1 MRLTS
6 SNRLGASVI
15 RFPCA
20 TAVAVFTVLV
30 LAPSASH
37 AAVEVVQSDE
47 EANQTTLVSFPT
59 AKCVKGK
66 GRLLTFH
73 AKAKR
78 AGWSLSVNIFRTRAR
93 EVDLEYGSDGNADF
107 TVRGPQGEFTNLFR
121 PPNAPPGGGAIAF
134 NRKKTRMGLGF
145 SPTFNENFSSSVS
158 VAGGLKCKYPKKKR
172 RRR

>member
-1 MRLTS
+1 
-6 SNRLGASVI
+6 VI
-15 RFPCA
+15 RLPAATSVVALSILALAFPA
-20 TAVAVFTVLV
+20 
-30 LAPSASH
+30 ASQ
-37 AAVEVVQSDE
+37 AAVQVIQSDE
-47 EANQTTLVSFPT
+47 EGNQTTLASFPT

-66 GRLLTFH
+66 GNFLTFH

-78 AGWSLSVNIFRTRAR
+78 GGWSLSVNIFRTRAR

-107 TVRGPQGEFTNLFR
+107 TVKGPEGLFTNLFR

-145 SPTFNENFSSSVS
+145 APTFNEGFSSSVS